1 MNQTILERA
10 ETFIYKNAR
19 LIDRHLFA
27 YHFKNG
33 SSEAVISTLLA
44 YQNADG
50 GFGHA
55 LEPDIRC
62 PNSQPVPVEHAL
74 KILDTVGFDA
84 PIAQSACDYLLTITT
99 SQGGVPW
106 LMPSAHA
113 YPRAPWWNAQ
123 ENQPASLNPTAGLAA
138 LLHKNNFQHNWLAP
152 ATEFCWKE
160 IATLEPNE
168 MHTMGVALSFLY
180 HASDRDRA
188 ERELARLIDPF
199 LQSDLVADINDTGYV
214 RKPLDWAG
222 TPDHPLRKYFK
233 TEDIEANLDVLI
245 ADQQE
250 DGGWNITWPATSPAC
265 ELEWRGWL
273 TLENLLTLKANGRLS
288 SH

>member
-1 MNQTILERA
+1 MERA
-10 ETFIYKNAR
+10 ETFIWKNAR

-27 YHFKNG
+27 YHFKYG

-62 PNSQPVPVEHAL
+62 PDSQPVPVEHAL
-74 KILDTVGFDA
+74 KILDMVGFNTH
-84 PIAQSACDYLLTITT
+84 ITQKACDYLLTITT
-99 SQGGVPW
+99 PEGGVPW
-106 LMPSAHA
+106 LLPSAHA

-138 LLHKNNFQHNWLAP
+138 LLHKNNFQHNWLTS
-152 ATEFCWKE
+152 ATEFCWSK
-160 IATLEPNE
+160 IATLQPTE
-168 MHTMGVALSFLY
+168 MHEMGVVLSFLY
-180 HASDRDRA
+180 HVSDQDRA
-188 ERELARLIDPF
+188 QKELTRLIDPF
-199 LQSDLVADINDTGYV
+199 LKSDLVADIHDTGYG

-222 TPDHPLRKYFK
+222 TPDHPLRKHF
-233 TEDIEANLDVLI
+233 TEKDIQSNLDMLI

-250 DGGWNITWPATSPAC
+250 DGGWNITWPATSPTC

-273 TLENLLTLKANGRLS
+273 TVERLLILKANGRLDT
-288 SH
+288 